1 MTLKARRL
9 PGGRRENHPFFL
21 VGKVSPLHPALGG
34 LRWPGR
40 LPRLGAG
47 GSGGGADGG
56 FGGGGGGGRQA
67 GQSWV
72 LEQDILQ
79 WQELSGTQ
87 E

>member
-21 VGKVSPLHPALGG
+21 VGKASPLHPALGG
-34 LRWPGR
+34 LRWPER

-47 GSGGGADGG
+47 GSRGGGGALMAGLEEE
-56 FGGGGGGGRQA
+56 A

-72 LEQDILQ
+72 LQQDILR
-79 WQELSGTQ
+79 WQEL
-87 E
+87 